1 MEGRSGSISISFPND
16 ARLAITR
23 QLAIVEC
30 WFTWGREEGKHRVS
44 WFAHETRQ
52 DHIHRQTEAS
62 CTQRW
67 RWFVI
72 HHLACYYVASEKL
85 RREVVWSVQGIWNY
99 WRSPLRRLLP
109 RTRFRVRV
117 ISNLVTVRISFS
129 FLLCLFD
136 SRQQAYISYIIAIS
150 CQESQPIWILFI
162 NKLIHEQSLAHV
174 STKTES
180 RSSGTFSSLGE
191 AHMTRRSSNNL
202 FVSLMNWYYFLWI
215 WHYFLSSSLI
225 ILVARTTWA

>member
-23 QLAIVEC
+23 QLANWEC
-30 WFTWGREEGKHRVS
+30 WFTWGREEGKHRAS

-99 WRSPLRRLLP
+99 WRSP
-109 RTRFRVRV
+109 FA
-117 ISNLVTVRISFS
+117 S
-129 FLLCLFD
+129 
-136 SRQQAYISYIIAIS
+136 IIAPNS
-150 CQESQPIWILFI
+150 FPCKSNFQPSNGQNFFQLLVVSFWFKTTGLHILYNCYI
-162 NKLIHEQSLAHV
+162 L
-174 STKTES
+174 S
-180 RSSGTFSSLGE
+180 RVPTNLDTF
-191 AHMTRRSSNNL
+191 
-202 FVSLMNWYYFLWI
+202 Y
-215 WHYFLSSSLI
+215 
-225 ILVARTTWA
+225 